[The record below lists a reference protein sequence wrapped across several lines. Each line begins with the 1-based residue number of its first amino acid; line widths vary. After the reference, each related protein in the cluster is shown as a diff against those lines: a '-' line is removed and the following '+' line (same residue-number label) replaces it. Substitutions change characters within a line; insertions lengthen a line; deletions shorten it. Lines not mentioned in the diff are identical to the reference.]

1 VIPGTGFGLN
11 NSLGE
16 IELTSEGLH
25 ALEPGQRLL
34 SNMAPTV
41 VRSPDGECLAI
52 GSPGADRIT
61 SAICTVLLNHVVIGM
76 TLEDAVSAPRLHAE
90 VFEGEATLAVEPGI
104 DTSAVGQLKIRTL
117 PENSMYFGGVQV
129 ASLSSDGGLEGA
141 ADPRRTGA
149 VMVGGG

>member
-1 VIPGTGFGLN
+1 
-11 NSLGE
+11 
-16 IELTSEGLH
+16 
-25 ALEPGQRLL
+25 
-34 SNMAPTV
+34 MAPTV